1 MAGFA
6 AATMA
11 VGMHSEVF
19 ILDRN
24 LDRLREV
31 DHHFRGALETVA
43 SSEHAIEEV
52 CLEADIVIGAV
63 LVVGARA
70 PRLVSDAL
78 VEQMRHGSVLVDI
91 AVDQGGCFEST
102 RPTTHSNPTFEV
114 HGSVFYCVANMPG
127 AVPHT
132 STHALANATLP
143 YVLDIANQGWQKAVR
158 ANPALAEGVNV
169 ADGQVVYKPVAEA
182 HGIGLHPAGC
192 TARLTPGCRG
202 PRQVPVGY
210 GDTPVSTSSFKVEFQ
225 GRASATARSEGT

>member
-1 MAGFA
+1 
-6 AATMA
+6 MA

-78 VEQMRHGSVLVDI
+78 VEKMRHGSVLVDI
-91 AVDQGGCFEST
+91 SVDQGGCFEST
-102 RPTTHSNPTFEV
+102 RPTTHSDPTFEV

-127 AVPHT
+127 AVPT
-132 STHALANATLP
+132 PRPTRWPTPPCPTRSASPTRA
-143 YVLDIANQGWQKAVR
+143 GSGAVR
-158 ANPALAEGVNV
+158 ADPALAEGVNV
-169 ADGQVVYKPVAEA
+169 VDGQVVYKPVADA
-182 HGIGLHPAGC
+182 HGMGF
-192 TARLTPGCRG
+192 TPLA
-202 PRQVPVGY
+202 QLL
-210 GDTPVSTSSFKVEFQ
+210 D
-225 GRASATARSEGT
+225 